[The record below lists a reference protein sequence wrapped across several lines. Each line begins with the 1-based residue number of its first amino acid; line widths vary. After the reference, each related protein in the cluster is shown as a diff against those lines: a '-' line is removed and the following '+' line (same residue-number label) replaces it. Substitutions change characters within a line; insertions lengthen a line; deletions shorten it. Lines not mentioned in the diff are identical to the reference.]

1 MTLTSDQLNEFHTTG
16 LVRLPG
22 AFPQDEAEVMCT
34 RIWGFLGDRYAMER
48 GDPASWTVDAPTGFQ
63 PVSRSGVFRPVG
75 DGSLSPALD
84 TVFGGGNWL
93 RPRWWGRPLVSFP
106 TEGAWELPVRG
117 WHFDYMPAS
126 IQPRPVQVF
135 AFLNAVR
142 PGGGGTLVLSGSH
155 RLVARYLS
163 QGEQF
168 RMPAVRAALAD
179 RHRWLRG
186 LWATGDEDNRTDRY
200 MSGTVIEGVD
210 LRAVELV
217 GEPGDVVVMHS
228 DCFHAVAP
236 NRASEPRMML
246 TEMIVPLQA

>member
-1 MTLTSDQLNEFHTTG
+1 
-16 LVRLPG
+16 
-22 AFPQDEAEVMCT
+22 MCA
-34 RIWGFLGDRYAMER
+34 RIWAFLADRHAMQR
-48 GDPASWTVDAPTGFQ
+48 SDPATWTVDAPTGFQ

-75 DGSLSPALD
+75 DGPLSTALD
-84 TVFGGGNWL
+84 TLYGVDKWL

-106 TEGAWELPVRG
+106 TEGAWDLPVRG

-126 IQPRPVQVF
+126 IEPRPVQVF
-135 AFLNAVR
+135 AFLNPVR

-155 RLVARYLS
+155 RLVSPYLS

-179 RHRWLRG
+179 RHPWLRS
-186 LWATGDEDNRTDRY
+186 LWVTGDEEEDRTDRY
-200 MSGTVIEGVD
+200 MNDGTVIDGVE
-210 LRAVELV
+210 LRALELV

-236 NRASEPRMML
+236 NRASVPRMML
-246 TEMIVPLQA
+246 TEMIVPSQE